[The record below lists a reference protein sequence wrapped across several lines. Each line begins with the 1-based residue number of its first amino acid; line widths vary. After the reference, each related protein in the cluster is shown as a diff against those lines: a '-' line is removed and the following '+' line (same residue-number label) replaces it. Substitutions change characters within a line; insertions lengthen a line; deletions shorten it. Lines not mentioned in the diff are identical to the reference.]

1 MLTLDDRRSR
11 IFGRTDKAITLIL
24 NQPVA
29 PGAHALVIG
38 IGEYPWLQGGSQP
51 TFAKH
56 GGMAQLSSAPVSA
69 RELARW
75 FLSEFD
81 NPDFPRASLDLLL
94 SDAAGN
100 SFTDPSGQAHDIARA
115 TFSNIE
121 TAVLD
126 WFQRGTAS
134 PDNLMILFYCGHGL
148 GKGKQTIL
156 LAEDF
161 GSLPDTMSLKRAI
174 DFDQFYLG
182 MDQCDARRQCFFVDA
197 CRVGSPFALNTLHY
211 FGDPLIPPGA
221 KVAPMPRSAPVF
233 YSAVPGT
240 TAYGRPGK
248 TSFFTEALLNAFRG
262 AGADDATGN
271 WTVPTD
277 TLPRGIHAHLR
288 RSVARTAAQGQLSLA
303 DGLSAPFDF
312 HRLAGDPVIPVE
324 VTCSPDT
331 HNANGAL
338 SVSGNGSVL
347 TPPAPAEGP
356 WDLDLPYGSYRFELG
371 LPSQPA
377 PLNPVDR
384 EVRPP
389 YRQVKFNIP

>member
-1 MLTLDDRRSR
+1 M
-11 IFGRTDKAITLIL
+11 G
-24 NQPVA
+24 
-29 PGAHALVIG
+29 
-38 IGEYPWLQGGSQP
+38 
-51 TFAKH
+51 
-56 GGMAQLSSAPVSA
+56 QLSSAPVSA
-69 RELARW
+69 REFARW
-75 FLSEFD
+75 FLGELD
-81 NPDFPRASLDLLL
+81 NPAFPRASLDLLL

-100 SFTDPSGQAHDIARA
+100 QFTDPSGQTHNIGRA
-115 TFSNIE
+115 TFSNVE

-126 WFQRGTAS
+126 WFQRGMAG
-134 PDNLMILFYCGHGL
+134 PDNLMILFFCGHGL

-161 GSLPDTMSLKRAI
+161 GSLPDTLSLKRAI

-182 MDQCDARRQCFFVDA
+182 MDQCAARQQCFFVDA
-197 CRVGSPFALNTLHY
+197 CRVGSPFALNTLAY
-211 FGDPLIPPGA
+211 FGDPLIPPSA
-221 KVAPMPRSAPVF
+221 KVSPIPRSAPVF

-248 TSFFTEALLNAFRG
+248 SSFFTEALLNAFRG

-303 DGLSAPFDF
+303 DGLSAPFDL
-312 HRLAGDPVIPVE
+312 HRLAGDPVVPVE

-331 HNANGAL
+331 HNPDGSL
-338 SVSGNGSVL
+338 RVSGNGSLL
-347 TPPAPAEGP
+347 TPAAPAQGP

-371 LPSQPA
+371 LPSPVA

-389 YRQVKFNIP
+389 YRQVKFDIP

>member
-1 MLTLDDRRSR
+1 MLRPSLQV
-11 IFGRTDKAITLIL
+11 GQAITLIL
-24 NQPVA
+24 NQPAA

-38 IGEYPWLQGGSQP
+38 IGDYPWLPGGSQP

-56 GGMAQLSSAPVSA
+56 GGMGQLSSAPVSA

-75 FLSEFD
+75 FLTDFV
-81 NPDFPRASLDLLL
+81 NPSFPRASLDLLL

-100 SFTDPSGQAHDIARA
+100 QFTDPSGQTHTIGRA
-115 TFSNIE
+115 TFANVE

-126 WFQRGTAS
+126 WFQRGTGN

-161 GSLPDTMSLKRAI
+161 GSLPDSLSLKFAV

-182 MDQCDARRQCFFVDA
+182 MDQCAARQQCFFVDA
-197 CRVGSPFALNTLHY
+197 CRVGSPFALNTLSY
-211 FGDPLIPPGA
+211 FGNPLVPPGA
-221 KVAPMPRSAPVF
+221 KVAPTPRSAPVY
-233 YSAVPGT
+233 YSAVPGA
-240 TAYGRPGK
+240 TAFGRPGK

-262 AGADDATGN
+262 AGADDATGS

-277 TLPRGIHAHLR
+277 ALHRGIHVHLQ
-288 RSVARTAAQGQLSLA
+288 RSVARSAAQGQLSLA
-303 DGLSAPFDF
+303 DGISAPFDL
-312 HRLAGDPVIPVE
+312 HHLAGDPVVPVE
-324 VTCSPDT
+324 VTCSPDS
-331 HNANGAL
+331 HNAGGAL
-338 SVSGNGSVL
+338 RVVSGNGSLL
-347 TPPAPAEGP
+347 TPPAPAQGP
-356 WDLDLPYGSYRFELG
+356 WDLDLPYGRYRFELG
-371 LPSQPA
+371 LPSLTA

-389 YRQVKFNIP
+389 YRKVEFPVP